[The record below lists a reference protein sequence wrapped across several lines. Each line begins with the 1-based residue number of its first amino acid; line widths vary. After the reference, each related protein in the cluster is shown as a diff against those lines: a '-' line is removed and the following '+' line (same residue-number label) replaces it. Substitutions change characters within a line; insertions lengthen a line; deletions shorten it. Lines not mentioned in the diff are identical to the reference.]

1 MTSQN
6 SGTQNWLSWDK
17 AKDLLTLLVVPAL
30 LWVSAVSTNLEVLKL
45 KVDSQS
51 EAITK
56 LETKIENQATKNN
69 NTSERLARLEARI
82 ESIGERINEIR
93 NILVNNS
100 NNRNT
105 GDR

>member
-1 MTSQN
+1 MTSQ
-6 SGTQNWLSWDK
+6 TTHWLSWEK

-30 LWVSAVSTNLEVLKL
+30 LWVNTVSTNLEVLKL

-69 NTSERLARLEARI
+69 NTSERLARLEAQI

-93 NILVNNS
+93 NILVS
-100 NNRNT
+100 NNNNHNT
-105 GDR
+105 GNR